1 MKKGKLIIIGLVVM
15 ALISGCGKTADS
27 KENKANSTEQTKDIE
42 TANETEQ
49 NKDVQTEENADKQE
63 GEEQQI
69 PDEQNVSV
77 QTGDNIKIYYSNAD
91 ASGFE
96 SEEVAVESLS
106 SNEVLKALVDKGVL
120 PVDVSLLSFKEFE
133 KDNEKLLELDFSDKF
148 NTYIKTLGTSA
159 EYYIVGSICNTF
171 LDAYGSDKIH
181 ITVNG
186 DVFTTGHAEYPG
198 FMGKFN

>member
-42 TANETEQ
+42 TEQ
-49 NKDVQTEENADKQE
+49 NKDVQMEENADKQE

-69 PDEQNVSV
+69 PDEQNVSA
-77 QTGDNIKIYYSNAD
+77 QTGGNIKVYYSNSD

-96 SEEVAVESLS
+96 SEEVAIGSLS

-148 NTYIKTLGTSA
+148 ITYIKTLGTSA

-198 FMGKFN
+198 YMGKFN

>member
-27 KENKANSTEQTKDIE
+27 KEDKANSTEQTKDIE
-42 TANETEQ
+42 TEQ
-49 NKDVQTEENADKQE
+49 NKDVQMEENADKQE

-69 PDEQNVSV
+69 PDEQNVSA
-77 QTGDNIKIYYSNAD
+77 QTGGNIKVYYSNSD

-96 SEEVAVESLS
+96 SEEVAIGSLS

-120 PVDVSLLSFKEFE
+120 PIDVSLLSFKEFE

-148 NTYIKTLGTSA
+148 ITYIKTLGTSA

-198 FMGKFN
+198 YMGKFN

>member
-27 KENKANSTEQTKDIE
+27 KENKANSKEQTKDI
-42 TANETEQ
+42 ETEQ
-49 NKDVQTEENADKQE
+49 NKDVQMEENADKQE

-69 PDEQNVSV
+69 PDEQNVSA
-77 QTGDNIKIYYSNAD
+77 QTGGNIKVYYSNSD

-96 SEEVAVESLS
+96 SEEVAIGSLS

-148 NTYIKTLGTSA
+148 ITYIKTLGTSA

-198 FMGKFN
+198 YMGKFN

>member
-1 MKKGKLIIIGLVVM
+1 VKKGKLIIIGLVVM

-42 TANETEQ
+42 TEQ
-49 NKDVQTEENADKQE
+49 NKDVQMEENADKQE

-69 PDEQNVSV
+69 PDEQNVSA
-77 QTGDNIKIYYSNAD
+77 QTGGNIKVYYSNSD

-96 SEEVAVESLS
+96 SEEVAIGSLS

-148 NTYIKTLGTSA
+148 ITYIKTLGTSA

-198 FMGKFN
+198 YMGKFN

>member
-42 TANETEQ
+42 TEQ
-49 NKDVQTEENADKQE
+49 NKDVQMEENADKQE

-69 PDEQNVSV
+69 PDEQNVSA
-77 QTGDNIKIYYSNAD
+77 QTGGNIKVYYSNSD

-96 SEEVAVESLS
+96 SEEVAIGSLS

-148 NTYIKTLGTSA
+148 ITYIKTLGTSA

-186 DVFTTGHAEYPG
+186 DVFTTGHAEYLG
-198 FMGKFN
+198 YMGKFN

>member
-1 MKKGKLIIIGLVVM
+1 M
-15 ALISGCGKTADS
+15 
-27 KENKANSTEQTKDIE
+27 
-42 TANETEQ
+42 
-49 NKDVQTEENADKQE
+49 EENADKQA

-69 PDEQNVSV
+69 PDEQNVSA
-77 QTGDNIKIYYSNAD
+77 QTGGNIKVYYSNSD

-96 SEEVAVESLS
+96 SEEVAIGSLS

-148 NTYIKTLGTSA
+148 ITYIKTLGTSA

-198 FMGKFN
+198 YMGKFN

>member
-42 TANETEQ
+42 TEQ
-49 NKDVQTEENADKQE
+49 NKDVQMEENADKQE

-69 PDEQNVSV
+69 PDEQNVSA
-77 QTGDNIKIYYSNAD
+77 QTGGNIKVYYSNSD

-96 SEEVAVESLS
+96 SEEVAIGSLS
-106 SNEVLKALVDKGVL
+106 SNEVLKALVDKCVL

-148 NTYIKTLGTSA
+148 ITYIKTLGTSA
-159 EYYIVGSICNTF
+159 ESYIVGSICNTF

-198 FMGKFN
+198 YMGKFN

>member
-42 TANETEQ
+42 TEQ
-49 NKDVQTEENADKQE
+49 NKDVQMEENADKQE

-69 PDEQNVSV
+69 PDEQNVSA
-77 QTGDNIKIYYSNAD
+77 QTGGNIKVYYSNSD

-96 SEEVAVESLS
+96 SEEVAIGSLS
-106 SNEVLKALVDKGVL
+106 SKEVLKALVDKGVL

-148 NTYIKTLGTSA
+148 ITYIKTLGTSA

-198 FMGKFN
+198 YMGKFN

>member
-1 MKKGKLIIIGLVVM
+1 MKKGKFIIIGLVVM

-42 TANETEQ
+42 TEQ
-49 NKDVQTEENADKQE
+49 NKDVQMEENADKQE

-69 PDEQNVSV
+69 PDEQNVSA
-77 QTGDNIKIYYSNAD
+77 QTGGNIKVYYSNSD

-96 SEEVAVESLS
+96 SEEVAIGSLS

-148 NTYIKTLGTSA
+148 ITYIKTLGTSA

-186 DVFTTGHAEYPG
+186 DVFTTGHAEYQG
-198 FMGKFN
+198 YMGKFN

>member
-42 TANETEQ
+42 TEQ
-49 NKDVQTEENADKQE
+49 NKDVQMEENADKQE

-69 PDEQNVSV
+69 PDEQNVSA
-77 QTGDNIKIYYSNAD
+77 QTGGNIKVYYSNSD

-96 SEEVAVESLS
+96 SEEVAIGSLS

-148 NTYIKTLGTSA
+148 ITYIKTLGTSA

-181 ITVNG
+181 ITVNE

-198 FMGKFN
+198 YMGKFN

>member
-42 TANETEQ
+42 TEQ
-49 NKDVQTEENADKQE
+49 NKDVQMEENADKQE

-69 PDEQNVSV
+69 PDEQNVSA
-77 QTGDNIKIYYSNAD
+77 QTGGNIKVYYSNSD

-96 SEEVAVESLS
+96 SEEVATGSLS

-148 NTYIKTLGTSA
+148 ITYIKTLGTSA

-198 FMGKFN
+198 YMGKFN

>member
-1 MKKGKLIIIGLVVM
+1 M

-42 TANETEQ
+42 TEQ
-49 NKDVQTEENADKQE
+49 NKDVQMEENADKQE

-69 PDEQNVSV
+69 PDEQNVSA
-77 QTGDNIKIYYSNAD
+77 QTGGNIKVYYSNSD

-96 SEEVAVESLS
+96 SKEVAIGSLS

-148 NTYIKTLGTSA
+148 ITYIKTLGTSA

-198 FMGKFN
+198 YMGKFN

>member
-1 MKKGKLIIIGLVVM
+1 VKKGKLIIIGLVVM

-42 TANETEQ
+42 TEQ
-49 NKDVQTEENADKQE
+49 NKDVQMEENADKQE

-77 QTGDNIKIYYSNAD
+77 QTGDNIKVYYSNAD

>member
-42 TANETEQ
+42 TEQ
-49 NKDVQTEENADKQE
+49 NKDVQMEENADKQE

-69 PDEQNVSV
+69 PDEQNVSA
-77 QTGDNIKIYYSNAD
+77 QTGGNIKVYYSNSD

-96 SEEVAVESLS
+96 SEEVAIGSLS

-148 NTYIKTLGTSA
+148 ITYIKTLGTSA

-186 DVFTTGHAEYPG
+186 DVFTTGHAEYSG
-198 FMGKFN
+198 YMGKFN

>member
-42 TANETEQ
+42 TEQ
-49 NKDVQTEENADKQE
+49 NKDVQMEENADKQE

-69 PDEQNVSV
+69 PDEQNVSA
-77 QTGDNIKIYYSNAD
+77 QTGGNIKVYYSNSD

-96 SEEVAVESLS
+96 SEEVAIGSLS

-148 NTYIKTLGTSA
+148 ITYIKTLGTSA

-186 DVFTTGHAEYPG
+186 DGFTTGHAEYPG
-198 FMGKFN
+198 YMGKFN

>member
-42 TANETEQ
+42 TEQ
-49 NKDVQTEENADKQE
+49 NKDVQMEENADKQE

-69 PDEQNVSV
+69 PDEQNVSA
-77 QTGDNIKIYYSNAD
+77 QTGCNIKVYYSNSD

-96 SEEVAVESLS
+96 SEEVAIGSLS

-148 NTYIKTLGTSA
+148 ITYIKTLGTSA

-198 FMGKFN
+198 YMGKFN

>member
-42 TANETEQ
+42 TEQ
-49 NKDVQTEENADKQE
+49 NKDVQMEENADKQE

-69 PDEQNVSV
+69 PDEQNVSA
-77 QTGDNIKIYYSNAD
+77 QTGGNIKVYYSNSD

-96 SEEVAVESLS
+96 SEEVAIGSLS

-120 PVDVSLLSFKEFE
+120 PVDASLLSFKEFE

-148 NTYIKTLGTSA
+148 ITYIKTLGTSA

-198 FMGKFN
+198 YMGKFN

>member
-1 MKKGKLIIIGLVVM
+1 M

-27 KENKANSTEQTKDIE
+27 KENKASSTEQTKDIE

-77 QTGDNIKIYYSNAD
+77 QTGDNIKVYYSNAD

-186 DVFTTGHAEYPG
+186 DAFTTGHAEYPG

>member
-42 TANETEQ
+42 TEQ
-49 NKDVQTEENADKQE
+49 NKDVQMEENADKQE

-69 PDEQNVSV
+69 PDEQNVSA
-77 QTGDNIKIYYSNAD
+77 QTGGNIKVYYSNSD

-96 SEEVAVESLS
+96 SEEVAIGSLS

-133 KDNEKLLELDFSDKF
+133 KDNEKLLEVDFADKF
-148 NTYIKTLGTSA
+148 ITYIKTLGTSA

-198 FMGKFN
+198 YMGKFN

>member
-42 TANETEQ
+42 TEQ
-49 NKDVQTEENADKQE
+49 NKDVQMEENADKQK

-77 QTGDNIKIYYSNAD
+77 QTGDNIKVYYSNAD

>member
-42 TANETEQ
+42 TEQ
-49 NKDVQTEENADKQE
+49 NKDVQMEENADKQE

-69 PDEQNVSV
+69 PDEQNVSA
-77 QTGDNIKIYYSNAD
+77 QTGGNIKVYYSNSD

-96 SEEVAVESLS
+96 SEEVAIGSLS

-198 FMGKFN
+198 YMGKFN

>member
-1 MKKGKLIIIGLVVM
+1 M

-49 NKDVQTEENADKQE
+49 NKEVQMEENADKQE

-69 PDEQNVSV
+69 PNEQNVSA
-77 QTGDNIKIYYSNAD
+77 QTGGNIKVYYSNSD

-96 SEEVAVESLS
+96 SEEVAIGSLS

-133 KDNEKLLELDFSDKF
+133 KDDEKLLELDFSDKF
-148 NTYIKTLGTSA
+148 ITYIKTLGTSA

-198 FMGKFN
+198 YMGKFN

>member
-15 ALISGCGKTADS
+15 TLISGCGKTADS
-27 KENKANSTEQTKDIE
+27 KEDKANSTEQTKDIE
-42 TANETEQ
+42 TEQ
-49 NKDVQTEENADKQE
+49 NKDVQMEENADKQE

-69 PDEQNVSV
+69 PDEQNVSA
-77 QTGDNIKIYYSNAD
+77 QTGGNIKVYYSNSD

-96 SEEVAVESLS
+96 SEEVAIGTLS

-148 NTYIKTLGTSA
+148 ITYIKTLGTSA

-198 FMGKFN
+198 YMGKFN